1 MLIDLVCIAT
11 IVLAI
16 VKGWTKGLIV
26 ALFAWLAWL
35 LGVLAA
41 LRLSIAVAAWIQQH
55 YNVATRYLPLLA
67 FLLVFVGVILL
78 VRTGAR
84 LLQGFA
90 ELLWL
95 GSINRMAGALLYCM
109 LYLFLLSLFLF
120 YAAQLSIITP
130 NALVDSVTAPWL
142 QQLAPV
148 LLNLLGKLLPVV
160 SGWLQ
165 QLQHFFQQTQPAAAI
180 TLLR

>member
-11 IVLAI
+11 IALAI
-16 VKGWTKGLIV
+16 IKGWTKGLIV

-35 LGVLAA
+35 VGVLAA

-67 FLLVFVGVILL
+67 FLLVFAGVVLL
-78 VRTGAR
+78 VRAGAR
-84 LLQGFA
+84 MLQGFA

-95 GSINRMAGALLYCM
+95 GWINQMAGAVLYCM

-120 YAAQLSIITP
+120 YAVQLSIIKT
-130 NALVDSVTAPWL
+130 NVLVDSVSAPWL
-142 QQLAPV
+142 QQMAPV
-148 LLNLLGKLLPVV
+148 FLKLLGKLLPVV

-165 QLQHFFQQTQPAAAI
+165 QLQQFFQHTQPAAAI
-180 TLLR
+180 TLLP